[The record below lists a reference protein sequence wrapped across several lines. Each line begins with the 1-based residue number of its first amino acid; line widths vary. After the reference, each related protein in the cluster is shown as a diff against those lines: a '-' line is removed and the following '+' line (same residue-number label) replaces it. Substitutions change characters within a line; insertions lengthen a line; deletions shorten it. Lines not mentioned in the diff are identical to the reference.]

1 MKIPHLM
8 PFQMQPF
15 NGDHFIEK
23 KFLELRDKFAI
34 KTIVETGT
42 CLGSSTIFFAKNF
55 EKVVTIESNI
65 EYQSIAIARCQK
77 ERIDN
82 VEFVL
87 GDSSKILSDSLVK
100 LGSETVMFFLD
111 AHWGNNCPLL
121 AELDQIEK
129 SEVMPVIAIHDF
141 YTGDERLGFDSI
153 HGQRFEYEWILPV
166 VSTIGIFNAEYN
178 AFDKCAGAK
187 RGIIYLSP
195 VI

>member
-23 KFLELRDKFAI
+23 KFLELRDKFGI

-77 ERIDN
+77 EGIDN
-82 VEFVL
+82 VEFLL

-178 AFDKCAGAK
+178 TFAQSAGAK

>member
-1 MKIPHLM
+1 
-8 PFQMQPF
+8 MQPF

-23 KFLELRDKFAI
+23 KFLELRDKFGI

-55 EKVVTIESNI
+55 EKVVTIESNL
-65 EYQSIAIARCQK
+65 EYQSIAIARCQN
-77 ERIDN
+77 ELIDN
-82 VEFVL
+82 IEFLL
-87 GDSSKILSDSLVK
+87 GDSSKILSDVLVK
-100 LGSETVMFFLD
+100 LGSETVMLFLD

-178 AFDKCAGAK
+178 TFDKCAGAK

>member
-23 KFLELRDKFAI
+23 KFLELRDRFGI

-42 CLGSSTIFFAKNF
+42 CLGSSTIFFAKHF
-55 EKVVTIESNI
+55 ENVITIEANL
-65 EYQSIAIARCQK
+65 EYQEIAIERCKK
-77 ERIDN
+77 EGIDN
-82 VEFVL
+82 VEFLL
-87 GDSSKILSDSLVK
+87 GDSSKILFDSIRK
-100 LGSETVMFFLD
+100 LGNETVMFFLD
-111 AHWGNNCPLL
+111 AHWGNNCPLI
-121 AELDQIEK
+121 AELEQIET
-129 SEVMPVIAIHDF
+129 SLVLPIIAIHDF

-166 VSTIGIFNAEYN
+166 IYTIGIFQPEYN
-178 AFDKCAGAK
+178 TFEESAGAK

-195 VI
+195 VV

>member
-1 MKIPHLM
+1 
-8 PFQMQPF
+8 
-15 NGDHFIEK
+15 
-23 KFLELRDKFAI
+23 
-34 KTIVETGT
+34 
-42 CLGSSTIFFAKNF
+42 
-55 EKVVTIESNI
+55 
-65 EYQSIAIARCQK
+65 
-77 ERIDN
+77 
-82 VEFVL
+82 L

-100 LGSETVMFFLD
+100 LRSETVMFFLD

-166 VSTIGIFNAEYN
+166 IYTIGIFQPEYN
-178 AFDKCAGAK
+178 TFEESAGAK

-195 VI
+195 VV